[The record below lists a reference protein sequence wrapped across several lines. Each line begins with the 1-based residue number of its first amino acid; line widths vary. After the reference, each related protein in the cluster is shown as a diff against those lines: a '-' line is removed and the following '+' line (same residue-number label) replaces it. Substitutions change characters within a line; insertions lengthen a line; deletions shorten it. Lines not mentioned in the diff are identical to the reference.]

1 MEFLWLIAAF
11 VAGYVAAVFTWDR
24 IHTLVLGAEQKIRDL
39 RARARALEQKLG
51 GGL

>member
-24 IHTLVLGAEQKIRDL
+24 IHTAIIGMEEKIRDL
-39 RARARALEQKLG
+39 RARARALEQKLAG
-51 GGL
+51 G